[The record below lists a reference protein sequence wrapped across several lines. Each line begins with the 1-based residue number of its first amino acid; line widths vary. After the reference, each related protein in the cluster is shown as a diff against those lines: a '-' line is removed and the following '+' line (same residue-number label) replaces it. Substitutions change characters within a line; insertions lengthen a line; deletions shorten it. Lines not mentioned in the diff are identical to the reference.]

1 METVRVDLEL
11 AGRMLDVVAAIPP
24 GRVCT
29 YGDVAA
35 AAGSLSARLAGRVLA
50 ELADDDTPWHRV
62 LRADGTFAPQVAVRQ
77 AALLRAEGVTVSN
90 GRIKLRDYRY
100 RG

>member
-1 METVRVDLEL
+1 MDMDL

-24 GRVCT
+24 GRVST

-35 AAGSLSARLAGRVLA
+35 AAGSPSARLAGRVLA
-50 ELADDDTPWHRV
+50 ELADDDTPWYRV
-62 LRADGTFAPQVAVRQ
+62 LRADGSFAPQVAARQ
-77 AALLRAEGVTVSN
+77 AALLRAEGVTVTN
-90 GRIKLRDYRY
+90 GRIKLRDYRH